1 MPENTTIRN
10 CTFAFKC
17 EAKWEDLE
25 EIDYD
30 DVRFCNTC
38 QKEVYFCHTDDDLI
52 QFSYASVNY
61 EALA

>member
-30 DVRFCNTC
+30 DVRFCNGGNSKAKTG
-38 QKEVYFCHTDDDLI
+38 L
-52 QFSYASVNY
+52 
-61 EALA
+61 